1 MCGKKIGQI
10 LFHEVFALFILLVF
24 AGSASA
30 VISGV
35 SIDTGTAGSLKTVT
49 ITPDEDGN
57 ADRAYIHFSSDVD
70 ASFRVIVDTD
80 QDSLFEPPDWSD
92 PNSWQTSDTTMDGFA
107 GAGGTMEFMFEGR
120 DNQWNVLPNG
130 TYNIKILTDVDGD
143 WSTTGDEVSD
153 TTLSLTID
161 SLSISGTV
169 YESDGTTPISGAE
182 VHAGSQ
188 YGWGQAFSL
197 VDGTYT
203 IAGLKA
209 GSYHVDVKKSGYVSG
224 NYTPDVSISAGNNA
238 TGIDFSLSSSVQ
250 ISGAITIPSS
260 ITSYTNMWGGQEDQL
275 RININV
281 WSDDGSEWTWGNA
294 HIHATD
300 SYVCTNP
307 GGDDDNDGVSDAS
320 ECSTT
325 ASYSVDITPPTSGQK
340 TYHMRAE
347 SEGYSS
353 SEVTVTVDSSGGSKD
368 LTLSKSSRIY
378 GTVTLPAANATG
390 GQIWLD
396 ISARTSTGDM
406 VWGGGSIDN
415 GQTQGS
421 FDIRSALPGTYTVE
435 VRVWGYKTV
444 TENNVTVTSGQDA
457 NLGNLTV
464 SQGGSVTGTVTITG
478 DTTSY
483 KTYGGD
489 DGSQPIDLWVDAWS
503 SDGGWGGILVQVPR
517 GTDQSVTYTIGGLDA
532 GIYEIHSD
540 LGEGYEQTPM
550 PLTATVT
557 GTNQTSGVDLT
568 FGPFSGAIS
577 GTISGTGVNM
587 NDVVVKASKA
597 GWGNWQA
604 PVMTQPASDGTYSLT
619 GLGTSEYIVEV
630 NEYSNAAQMLQGQPA
645 MPDGNFGTETKRIL
659 VMNGTTTTGQDIA
672 LSTGASISGTINL
685 EAGYSGSVNF
695 NTDLVGQR
703 VTAFPMKMAMMG
715 GSTMYQGQIQAD
727 GTYTISGLGA
737 GAYIVSPPTE
747 LVNHMANFDPSAQ
760 TFQNQFTPDV
770 AADDQMVSVSS
781 GQSKTGVDFELADGY
796 SVSGTLTLPANPS
809 GNEWDWVTD
818 IELRHPRKG
827 GMGRHLPVFVKD
839 FRQDPGDPNSTMTK
853 TYSFTLEHIMN
864 GDYVVMA
871 WTPNYTVANKSI
883 TVNGSDVAAAN
894 LELKNGANIEGKL
907 VDSETGA
914 VITSDD
920 GITVRCEAHPWVEG
934 SWRETRND
942 PWSTSRFLQVDQSG
956 TEVTDGSGTYNGEF
970 RLANLPA
977 GTYVVTIEASHG
989 FKQGGAKNYV
999 GIRKAGVV
1007 VPDTEGATV
1016 DIGTLQLKEGVTISG
1031 TVTSAS
1037 SGSAIGN
1044 IEVCAEPVDEKDGAS
1059 WSCASTDSK
1068 GQYKIYGV
1076 DPDVKY
1082 YTVIGGSRPD
1092 FMEFIPVT
1100 WGEVEKDVEVGS
1112 TGLTGIDFELPAAN
1126 ATLSGTIHKTGSAPW
1141 RVPFMDEAMPS
1152 PFILV
1157 QRQGEVYSDPMDGIE
1172 VIGEPSDSDT
1182 TTFSM
1187 DGIVPGTYNLKVFCM
1202 GYTTKIVRDIV
1213 IAEGA
1218 NTLAAVELVEGGT
1231 VSGSIVKDDG
1241 TNPTT
1246 GEVNQAVVVSDDM
1259 DVIIFGSV
1267 TSNSATREV
1276 TAYSVTG
1283 LESGKSYH
1291 LVLVNDSEDGPFE
1304 LHVMPDLVQGGDTY
1318 NAVLAETEP
1327 IITARAKKNS
1337 DGTFTLAFFSTT
1349 YLNDASAD
1357 DILSVDQGTISV
1369 TLSPNKMELTGTF
1382 TPPVSII
1389 DPVYTIT
1396 FTAHYG
1402 ENNTVVTKSFQYD
1415 MNATA
1420 FNEGKVEALLGGS
1433 VGMGQGDK
1441 SKVFFEPGDITDGE
1455 GDGITTVS
1463 MQKDDSVL
1471 TSSGLSTTGL
1481 RGESLLAES
1490 TPALPSY
1497 ATAASGLYDISLPSA
1512 DSITSGASVTVQL
1525 QYSSSISDTSD
1536 LHIYH
1541 YVGGDWT
1548 AEDTNMS
1555 IDTVNHT
1562 ISADVTSLSPFEVG
1576 NGSASSSSSS
1586 GSSAS
1591 SSGGGGGGCALSS
1604 APVTPTE
1611 GLPGMILLLLPVFVL
1626 AMLRRKGSAVRR

>member
-1 MCGKKIGQI
+1 MWWKRMGQV
-10 LFHEVFALFILLVF
+10 LFYEIFSLFLLLVF

-30 VISGV
+30 AISNV
-35 SIDTGTAGSLKTVT
+35 SIDTGTSGSLKTVT

-57 ADRAYIHFSSDVD
+57 ADRAFIHFSSDVD

-80 QDSLFEPPDWSD
+80 GDSLFEPPDWAD
-92 PNSWQTSDTTMDGFA
+92 PNSWKTSDATMDGFI
-107 GAGGTMEFMFEGR
+107 GAGENMEFMYEGR
-120 DNQWNVLPNG
+120 DNTWNVLPNG
-130 TYNIKILTDVDGD
+130 TYDIKIITDVDGD
-143 WSTTGDEVSD
+143 WSTTGDQASD
-153 TTLSLTID
+153 TSLTVTID

-169 YESDGTTPISGAE
+169 YASDGTTPISDAE

-188 YGWGQAFSL
+188 YGWGMTFSAS
-197 VDGTYT
+197 DGTYT
-203 IAGLKA
+203 ISGLKE
-209 GSYHVDVKKSGYVSG
+209 GSYHVDVMKSGYVNG
-224 NYTPDVSISAGNNA
+224 NYPTDVSVSSGNNA
-238 TGIDFSLSSSVQ
+238 TGIDFSLSPSVQ
-250 ISGAITIPSS
+250 ISGTITIPSTF
-260 ITSYTNMWGGQEDQL
+260 TSFTNMWGGQEDQL
-275 RININV
+275 WININA

-300 SYVCTNP
+300 SWVCQQAGN
-307 GGDDDNDGVSDAS
+307 DDDNDGIADAD

-325 ASYSVDITPPTSGQK
+325 ASYAIDITPPASGQSK

-347 SEGYSS
+347 SDGYSS
-353 SEVTVTVDSSGGSKD
+353 SEVTVTVDSSGGTKN

-396 ISARTSTGDM
+396 VNARTADGDM
-406 VWGGGSIDN
+406 AWGGGSIDN

-435 VRVWGYKTV
+435 VRAWGYKTTTV
-444 TENNVTVTSGQDA
+444 NNVTVTAGQDTD
-457 NLGNLTV
+457 LGDLTV
-464 SQGGSVTGTVTITG
+464 SQGGSISGTVTITG
-478 DTTSY
+478 DTTNY
-483 KTYGGD
+483 KTYADD
-489 DGSQPIDLWVDAWS
+489 DGSQPINLWLDAWS
-503 SDGGWGGILVQVPR
+503 PDGGWGGTQVQVPR
-517 GTDQSVTYTIGGLDA
+517 GTNQSATYTIGGLDS
-532 GIYEIHSD
+532 GTYEIHSWM
-540 LGEGYEQTPM
+540 GEGYEQTPM
-550 PLTATVT
+550 PLTATVSGDSAVT
-557 GTNQTSGVDLT
+557 GVDLT

-577 GTISGTGVNM
+577 GTVSGNGV
-587 NDVVVKASKA
+587 DLTKVVVKATKA
-597 GWGNWQA
+597 GWGEWQE
-604 PVMTQPASDGTYSLT
+604 PVTAQPSSDGTYLLE

-630 NEYSNAAQMLQGQPA
+630 NEYSNASQMLQG
-645 MPDGNFGTETKRIL
+645 MPGMPSGSFGSETKRVL
-659 VMNGTTTTGQDIA
+659 VTNGTTTTGQDFT
-672 LSTGASISGTINL
+672 LSTGASISGTIAM
-685 EAGYSGSVNF
+685 ETGYSGSVSFAN
-695 NTDLVGQR
+695 DLVGQS
-703 VTAFPMKMAMMG
+703 VMAIPMKMAMMG
-715 GSTMYQGQIQAD
+715 GSSMFQGQIQAD
-727 GTYTISGLGA
+727 GSYTISGLGA

-747 LVNHMANFDPSAQ
+747 LVDHMANFDPNAQ
-760 TFQNQFTPDV
+760 TFQDQFTPDV
-770 AADDQMVSVSS
+770 AVDDQMIAVSA
-781 GQSKTGVDFELADGY
+781 GEAKTGVNFTLADGY
-796 SVSGTLTLPANPS
+796 SVSGTLTLPEAPS

-827 GMGRHLPVFVKD
+827 GMGRHIPVFVKD
-839 FRQDPGDPNSTMTK
+839 FREDPSDPNSTMTT
-853 TYSFTLEHIMN
+853 TYSFTLEHVAD
-864 GDYVVMA
+864 GDYVVQA

-883 TVNGSDVAAAN
+883 TVNGSDVVGAN
-894 LELKNGANIEGKL
+894 LELKKGANIEGKL
-907 VDSETGA
+907 VDAVTGE
-914 VITSDD
+914 VITPND
-920 GITVRCEAHPWVEG
+920 GIRVRCEAHPWVEG
-934 SWRETRND
+934 SWRETFND
-942 PWSTSRFLQVDQSG
+942 PWSTSRFIQVDQNG
-956 TEVTDGSGTYNGEF
+956 DETTDSSGTYTGQF

-977 GTYVVTIEASHG
+977 GTYVVTVEAEHG
-989 FKQGGAKNYV
+989 FKQNGAKNYV

-1031 TVTSAS
+1031 TVTSEAS
-1037 SGSAIGN
+1037 GNAIGN
-1044 IEVCAEPVDEKDGAS
+1044 IEVCAEPVDEKDGAT

-1068 GQYKIYGV
+1068 GKYKIYGV

-1100 WGEVEKDVEVGS
+1100 WGEVDKDVEVGT

-1126 ATLSGTIHKTGSAPW
+1126 ASLSGTIHKTGSSPW
-1141 RVPFMDEAMPS
+1141 RVPFMDDEMPA
-1152 PFILV
+1152 PFLLL

-1182 TTFSM
+1182 TTFNI

-1213 IAEGA
+1213 ITEGA
-1218 NTLAAVELVEGGT
+1218 NTLSTVELVEGGT
-1231 VSGSIVKDDG
+1231 VSGSIVNDDG
-1241 TNPTT
+1241 TYPTT

-1283 LESGKSYH
+1283 LEDGKSYH

-1327 IITARAKKNS
+1327 IITARAKKND
-1337 DGTFTLAFFSTT
+1337 DGTFTIAFFSTT

-1357 DILSVDQGTISV
+1357 DILSVDQGTISA
-1369 TLSPNKMELTGTF
+1369 TMGTDKMEVTGTY
-1382 TPPVSII
+1382 TPPASII
-1389 DPVYTIT
+1389 DPVYTVT

-1402 ENNTVVTKSFQYD
+1402 ENNSVVTKVFQYD
-1415 MNATA
+1415 MNSTA
-1420 FNEGKVEALLGGS
+1420 FNEGKIESLLGGS

-1455 GDGITTVS
+1455 GDGITTVT

-1471 TSSGLSTTGL
+1471 TSNGLSTSGL
-1481 RGESLLAES
+1481 RRESLLAEA
-1490 TPALPSY
+1490 TPDLPSY
-1497 ATAASGLYDISLPSA
+1497 ATPASALYDIDLPSA

-1525 QYSSSISDTSD
+1525 QYSSSITDTSD

-1541 YVGGDWT
+1541 YTGGEWV
-1548 AEDTNMS
+1548 AEDTNRS
-1555 IDTVNHT
+1555 VDTVNHT
-1562 ISADVTSLSPFEVG
+1562 ITADVTSLSPFEVG
-1576 NGSASSSSSS
+1576 DGSASSSSSS
-1586 GSSAS
+1586 S
-1591 SSGGGGGGCALSS
+1591 SSTSSSSGGGCALSS
-1604 APVTPTE
+1604 APVTPVE